1 MLSNLATLKAH
12 LLTPALV
19 AATDYDARIR
29 AVGQSVLG
37 QMEAYTGR
45 RFLRAVSEQL
55 VLPGGQNVLV
65 LSRLPIESIA
75 SVETRERDG
84 DDWVVQSDGLD
95 AYNPISGV
103 VHLAHIWGDARSQLR
118 ITVTAGFWFE
128 PLEPTASGYPSA
140 APSGCYPLP
149 DELRAA
155 WLLQCGLVW
164 RTIDK
169 LGTAIAQETE
179 SAPASP
185 ELLPQ
190 VRATLNRY
198 RLYAL

>member
-1 MLSNLATLKAH
+1 VLSNLATLKAH
-12 LLTPALV
+12 LLTPSLV

-45 RFLRAVSEQL
+45 RFGRAVSEQL

-75 SVETRERDG
+75 SVETREREG
-84 DDWVVQSDGLD
+84 DAWVVQADGLD
-95 AYNPISGV
+95 SYNPISGV
-103 VHLAHIWGDARSQLR
+103 VYLSHIWGDARTHLR
-118 ITVTAGFWFE
+118 LTVTAGFWFE
-128 PLEPTASGYPSA
+128 SLEPTAAGYPSA
-140 APSGCYPLP
+140 APSGCYPLH

-169 LGTAIAQETE
+169 LGAAIAKEGDD
-179 SAPASP
+179 APATP